1 MKNIKLDWPRAKLDA
16 MIKARGPIKGVVAVV
31 VSSRLGDE
39 YATMMTGK
47 NADLVLA
54 ELPPSAGIYA
64 VMPSCDP
71 NAIKKEILSLWDDDA
86 LKVAPY
92 TVEDDGVV
100 YHKGLP
106 DQWLHDMRRFALH
119 LFAEQHPVEF
129 IEEWGTASAT
139 A

>member
-1 MKNIKLDWPRAKLDA
+1 MENLNIDWPKTRLDA
-16 MIKARGPIKGVVAVV
+16 MKRTRGQIKGVVAVV

-39 YATMMTGK
+39 YATIMTGN
-47 NADLVLA
+47 NADQILA
-54 ELPPSAGIYA
+54 ALPPSAGIYA

-71 NAIKKEILSLWDDDA
+71 AAIKNEILSLWDDDA

-92 TVEDDGVV
+92 TMEDEGVV
-100 YHKGLP
+100 FHKGIP

-129 IEEWGTASAT
+129 IEKWGTASAT